1 MAYETELDVVHTA
14 MQEPVLSAEEQIER
28 RCDAV
33 IRELD
38 EFCAMASNAETAD
51 LIDAER
57 MAFGQMQ
64 TRVQLILSF
73 LIARQ
78 PSKFRLVR

>member
-1 MAYETELDVVHTA
+1 MS
-14 MQEPVLSAEEQIER
+14 EPRSAEQQIEER
-28 RCDAV
+28 VDR
-33 IRELD
+33 IISELD

-73 LIARQ
+73 LIARH
-78 PSKFRLVR
+78 SNKLRIISNG

>member
-1 MAYETELDVVHTA
+1 MKTFGDSTTLGKFYQPTV
-14 MQEPVLSAEEQIER
+14 AEQVEHR
-28 RCDAV
+28 VDFL

-38 EFCAMASNAETAD
+38 EFCAMASNAETAG

-78 PSKFRLVR
+78 PSKFRIIKNG